1 MQEQLDETLKKIREL
16 IMDVDGVIQID
27 LLLTRQHVSM
37 LYVDV
42 EIGVTG
48 DLSLWEA
55 HDIAEGVHDVL
66 ETEIEEIKHCMVH
79 VNPY

>member
-1 MQEQLDETLKKIREL
+1 
-16 IMDVDGVIQID
+16 
-27 LLLTRQHVSM
+27 M